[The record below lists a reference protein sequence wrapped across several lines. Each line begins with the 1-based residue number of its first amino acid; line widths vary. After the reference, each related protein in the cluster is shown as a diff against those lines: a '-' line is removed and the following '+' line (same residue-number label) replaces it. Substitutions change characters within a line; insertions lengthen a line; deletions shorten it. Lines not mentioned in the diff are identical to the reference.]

1 MQVYGRE
8 SNFGIKLLSLRKVV
22 LITGLHACLQG
33 DNVLLS
39 LTQLRAQPGLYRRH
53 LWLLHREILYNKHK
67 SYTGHDLAWKQAVTI
82 LVASCVRLCRTGKKK
97 LEITIQKFGVGM
109 KSITYIQQG
118 LIKLIKSNDCFQHYQ
133 PRTFEW

>member
-1 MQVYGRE
+1 MQVYGGE

-97 LEITIQKFGVGM
+97 LETTIQKFGVGM
-109 KSITYIQQG
+109 KSITYIQLG
-118 LIKLIKSNDCFQHYQ
+118 LIKMIKGLITDQK
-133 PRTFEW
+133 

>member
-82 LVASCVRLCRTGKKK
+82 LVASCVRLCRAGKK
-97 LEITIQKFGVGM
+97 TIVDYHSKVWGR
-109 KSITYIQQG
+109 YE
-118 LIKLIKSNDCFQHYQ
+118 NDYLYST
-133 PRTFEW
+133 RTH